1 MKELR
6 GRPLVAPAIAL
17 AMGIATGSALDVF
30 TLRAAAGLFCAQ
42 ILFLMLVAGVDRSSL
57 RVALAA
63 CVAFGVGAAT
73 ESRLEFSASATG
85 DVTNYVGRDRRDLE
99 GIVCDSPERRELG
112 ARAIVCLERI
122 HLPAGAYVPVNG
134 RVMVYAREAGGDV
147 RYGDRVRFESPLR
160 RVRSPGNPGAMRTD
174 RIYREDGVG
183 ATGHVRSFAAMRVVA
198 RGLGNPARD
207 AVERVRRRVYAQL
220 DANLET
226 PHRELVAALL
236 LGESGP
242 IPRPVRDAYR
252 DAGVAHILAVS
263 GMNMT
268 AVAGMTFV
276 FVFWLL
282 RRVPRLPL
290 HVHAV
295 KVAAASSIVPVVAY
309 AMLAGLSHSVTRAA
323 IMAVMFPLALLTDRV
338 RDLLTAI
345 ALAAIL
351 ILLWKPD
358 ALFNVGFQLS
368 FVAVMALVTVIPPAY
383 ARWRERGGVLDR
395 RFPTRSRRLA
405 DALALGVISSAAALW
420 ATAPITAYHF
430 NGFPLYGLL
439 ANLLVV
445 PLFTLVIMPL
455 AFASVAALAIHASIA
470 HVVLV
475 ATGYAINVG
484 SHMIRAFAS
493 LPGAYVRLCAPT
505 TIEIVA
511 WYAIALVPLVRGR
524 TARFAAAGLIVLVF
538 AGNGVLMRLV
548 DRADGDLRIRVVD
561 VGQGLAQ
568 LVEFPGGEKIL
579 IDGGGQGG
587 PTFDVGE
594 RVLAPYLWNRRIRRL
609 DLVVATH
616 VDADHYGGLEF
627 VLRHFDVR
635 ELWIGETDLEP
646 LPEGW
651 KRMVVAATDRHIPIR
666 RVSAASSPL
675 VLGDSAVEVL
685 WPPGGGGPTRAD
697 DNDRSLVIRVT
708 HGANALLL
716 PADLTA
722 PMEELL
728 LAAGRDVRSD
738 VLVVSHHG
746 AANGSGEALLA
757 AARPTHAIVS
767 AGYANRHGH
776 PSPEALRR
784 LTDVGAT
791 IWRTD
796 RDGLVTCRGDGVS
809 VRCDG
814 TRPAR

>member
-1 MKELR
+1 MNGLR
-6 GRPLVAPAIAL
+6 ARPLVVLAIAL
-17 AMGIATGSALDVF
+17 AMGIATGSTLDIF
-30 TLRAAAGLFCAQ
+30 TFRAAAGIVYAL
-42 ILFLMLVAGVDRSSL
+42 ILFLLVVAGFARPAMRL
-57 RVALAA
+57 ALAA
-63 CVAFGVGAAT
+63 CVAFAVGAAM
-73 ESRLEFSASATG
+73 ESRLEFAVPQSGDLASYTG
-85 DVTNYVGRDRRDLE
+85 RERRDLE
-99 GIVCDSPERRELG
+99 GVVCDSPERREMG

-134 RVMVYAREAGGDV
+134 RVMVYAREPGGDV

-160 RVRSPGNPGAMRTD
+160 AVHSPGNPGAMRLD
-174 RIYREDGVG
+174 RFYREDGVG
-183 ATGHVRSFAAMRVVA
+183 ATGHVRSFAAMRVVV
-198 RGLGNPARD
+198 RGPGNPVRD
-207 AVERVRRRVYAQL
+207 AIERVRRNLYAQL
-220 DANLET
+220 DASLLS

-252 DAGVAHILAVS
+252 DAGVSHILAVS

-268 AVAGMTFV
+268 AVAGITFV
-276 FVFWLL
+276 LAFFAL
-282 RRVPRLPL
+282 RLVPRLPL
-290 HVHAV
+290 HVNAV
-295 KVAAASSIVPVVAY
+295 KVAAAASIVPVVAY
-309 AMLAGLSHSVTRAA
+309 AMLAGLAHSVTRAA
-323 IMAVMFPLALLTDRV
+323 IMAVMFPLALLLDRV

-345 ALAAIL
+345 AFAAIA

-368 FVAVMALVTVIPPAY
+368 FAAVIAMVTLIPPVY

-395 RFPTRSRRLA
+395 RFPSRTRRIA
-405 DALALGVISSAAALW
+405 DIAALGLISSASALW

-430 NGFPLYGLL
+430 NGFSLYALVS
-439 ANLLVV
+439 NLLIV

-455 AFASVAALAIHASIA
+455 AFVSVAALAIHASLA

-484 SHMIRAFAS
+484 SHAIRLFAS
-493 LPGAYVRLCAPT
+493 LPGAYVHLGAPT
-505 TIEIVA
+505 TVEILA
-511 WYAIALVPLVRGR
+511 WYSIALVPLVRPR
-524 TARFAAAGLIVLVF
+524 ASRFAVAGLIVLIF
-538 AGNGVLMRLV
+538 AGTGVAMRLA
-548 DRADGDLRIRVVD
+548 DRMDGDLRLRVID

-568 LVEFPGGEKIL
+568 LVEFPGGEKVL

-616 VDADHYGGLEF
+616 VDADHYGGLEY

-635 ELWIGETDLEP
+635 ELWIGESDPEP
-646 LPEGW
+646 APEGW
-651 KRMVVAATDRHIPIR
+651 KRMIVAATARHIPIR
-666 RVSAASSPL
+666 RVSAAISPL

-685 WPPGGGGPTRAD
+685 WPPGGAAVPASD
-697 DNDRSLVIRVT
+697 DNDRSLVLRVT
-708 HGANALLL
+708 LGANAFLL
-716 PADLTA
+716 PADLTSS
-722 PMEELL
+722 ME
-728 LAAGRDVRSD
+728 AALVGTRRDVRSD
-738 VLVVSHHG
+738 VLVTSHHG
-746 AANGSGEALLA
+746 SANGSGDALLDA
-757 AARPTHAIVS
+757 VRPTNAIVS

-776 PSPEALRR
+776 PSPETLRR
-784 LTDVGAT
+784 LTDIGAT

-814 TRPAR
+814 TRRAR

>member
-1 MKELR
+1 MTRLR
-6 GRPLVAPAIAL
+6 ARPLVAVAIAL
-17 AMGIATGSALDVF
+17 ALGIAFGAKVDLF
-30 TLRAAAGLFCAQ
+30 TTKSAAGLLCALL
-42 ILFLMLVAGVDRSSL
+42 LFLVLIAGIDRSSL
-57 RVALAA
+57 RVALVA
-63 CVAFGVGAAT
+63 CVAFVVGMLA
-73 ESRLEFSASATG
+73 ESRLEFTAPAPG
-85 DVTNYVGRDRRDLE
+85 DLTSYEGRERRDLE
-99 GIVCDSPERRELG
+99 GIVCDSPERREVG

-122 HLPAGAYVPVNG
+122 HLPAGAYVPVRG
-134 RVMVYAREAGGDV
+134 RMMVYARETGGDV

-160 RVRSPGNPGAMRTD
+160 RVRPPGNPGAMRID
-174 RIYREDGVG
+174 RIYREDGVA
-183 ATGHVRSFAAMRVVA
+183 ATGHVRSFASMRVVA
-198 RGLGNPARD
+198 RGLGHPVRD
-207 AVERVRRRVYAQL
+207 AVERVRRRVHAQL
-220 DANLET
+220 DASLGT

-268 AVAGMTFV
+268 AVAGITFV
-276 FVFWLL
+276 LVFWLL

-290 HVHAV
+290 HINTV
-295 KVAAASSIVPVVAY
+295 KVAAAASIVPVVAY

-323 IMAVMFPLALLTDRV
+323 IMAVMFPLALLLDRV

-368 FVAVMALVTVIPPAY
+368 FMAVIALVTVTPALF
-383 ARWRERGGVLDR
+383 ARWRARGSILDR
-395 RFPTRSRRLA
+395 RFPPRSRRLA
-405 DALALGVISSAAALW
+405 DTLALGVISSAAALW
-420 ATAPITAYHF
+420 ATAPITAVHF
-430 NGFPLYGLL
+430 NGFPLYGLV
-439 ANLLVV
+439 ANLFVV

-455 AFASVAALAIHASIA
+455 VLASVAALAVHASLA

-475 ATGYAINVG
+475 ASGYAINVG
-484 SHMIRAFAS
+484 SHVIRLFAS
-493 LPGAYVRLCAPT
+493 IPGAYVRLPAPT
-505 TIEIVA
+505 AIEIVA
-511 WYAIALVPLVRGR
+511 WYAIALVPFLRHR
-524 TARFAAAGLIVLVF
+524 TAKLAAAGAIVMVF
-538 AGNGVLMRLV
+538 AGTGVVIRLI
-548 DRADGDLRIRVVD
+548 DRLDDDLRLRVID

-568 LVEFPGGEKIL
+568 LVEFPGGEKML

-616 VDADHYGGLEF
+616 VDSDHYGGLEF
-627 VLRHFDVR
+627 VLRQFAMG
-635 ELWIGETDLEP
+635 ELWIGDADPEP
-646 LPEGW
+646 PPPGW
-651 KRMVVAATDRHIPIR
+651 TRMLDAAREKDVPVR
-666 RVSAASSPL
+666 RVSAAMAPL
-675 VLGDSAVEVL
+675 SIEDSAVEVL
-685 WPPGGGGPTRAD
+685 WPPGGGGAPTPD

-708 HGANALLL
+708 HGANAFLL

-722 PMEELL
+722 RMEESLV
-728 LAAGRDVRSD
+728 AAGRDLRAD
-738 VLVVSHHG
+738 VLVASHHG
-746 AANGSGEALLA
+746 AANGSSEALLA
-757 AARPTHAIVS
+757 AVRPTHAIVS

-776 PSPEALRR
+776 PSPETLRR
-784 LTDVGAT
+784 LTEIGAT